1 MPFVNARNRPATY
14 YSNIAS
20 LQYALFSPSG
30 TSFGHRLNCPLL
42 SFVSPNPLVTVFIYV
57 HSILGHL
64 SDLSSNPQ
72 SLPAYLM
79 NLISGA
85 VFSFTEVLHKNFKL
99 TYFEGHLSGS
109 VCEASVSVLTAWSL
123 LQILC
128 RPFSAPPPLMP
139 CLSQK

>member
-1 MPFVNARNRPATY
+1 MNARNLPATR

-30 TSFGHRLNCPLL
+30 TSFGHRPNCPLP
-42 SFVSPNPLVTVFIYV
+42 SFVSPNPLVTFFIHV

-64 SDLSSNPQ
+64 SDLSSSPH

-85 VFSFTEVLHKNFKL
+85 VFSFTAVLYKNGF
-99 TYFEGHLSGS
+99 
-109 VCEASVSVLTAWSL
+109 
-123 LQILC
+123 
-128 RPFSAPPPLMP
+128 
-139 CLSQK
+139 